1 MISSQ
6 SVRDSDR
13 SPPSAPSFAPLSAPS
28 STKVSSTLSLSLK
41 LFLPVD
47 SVETSSSHAFQ
58 SEFKVE
64 DDDTNSMPS
73 DIGLIQHAAWIG
85 LATITSKIL
94 GLIREIIVASV
105 FGIGPV
111 ATAFKRHTGRLNK
124 K

>member
-13 SPPSAPSFAPLSAPS
+13 SPPSAPSSAPS

-73 DIGLIQHAAWIG
+73 D
-85 LATITSKIL
+85 

-111 ATAFKRHTGRLNK
+111 ATAFKYAYLLPGFSASLLGGK
-124 K
+124 IE